1 MKKALLAAAVLCIIG
16 ITTSCTPKDK
26 ITVDT
31 SKAPELRTQADS
43 LSWALG
49 FSIAQNIANTG
60 IETNQEVILQAI
72 FTTLNQKQ
80 QPLTQQQTYQLLNEL
95 DRLAFI
101 AQTKNHESQMKETQ
115 AREEAYFADLLSKNP
130 NVKKSDKGYYYEV
143 LQEGKGRK
151 GDIGLVAL
159 FDYKGSYTNGQVFD
173 QTYGNNDTVRH
184 LIDESIMP
192 GLLDGLCNMRAG
204 STYRFYFPSEL
215 AFGAKGT
222 DGIPPYSTVIYEI
235 ALYAVTDL

>member
-1 MKKALLAAAVLCIIG
+1 MKKTLLAAAILFIIG
-16 ITTSCTPKDK
+16 ATTSCTPKGTIK
-26 ITVDT
+26 VDT
-31 SKAPELRTQADS
+31 DKAPELRTQTDS

-60 IETNQEVILQAI
+60 IEANQEVILQAI
-72 FTTLNQKQ
+72 FTTLNQKP
-80 QPLTQQQTYQLLNEL
+80 QPMTQQQTYQLLNEL
-95 DRLAFI
+95 DRLVFVN
-101 AQTKNHESQMKETQ
+101 QQKDHQSQLKETQ

-130 NVKKSDKGYYYEV
+130 KIKKSDKGYYYEV
-143 LQEGKGRK
+143 LQEGSGRK

-159 FDYKGSYTNGQVFD
+159 FDYRGSFTNGQVFD

-184 LIDESIMP
+184 VIDESIMP
-192 GLLDGLCNMRAG
+192 GLLDGLCTMRAG

-222 DGIPPYSTVIYEI
+222 EGIPPYSTVIYEI